1 MTIHNAPLGAGGVG
15 CLYVIFFLCIEEE
28 VMSLSVFY
36 YCTCIYVLFYVSH
49 CCYLSFNP
57 FLFCLSPFLLSYV
70 AVSRPCGLW
79 EFYCNRPHS
88 GSKFVYHNVQA
99 HIPPFPHIFA
109 LSPYFSISYLLFAGQ
124 EIKLFT
130 RLMDFCYF
138 KGTIALER
146 KTSIRVQAKW
156 WV

>member
-1 MTIHNAPLGAGGVG
+1 MLMTAANKINNIFHLQSTEIFINYQKKNPLIIKQRSQDHGTSSLKRSIMTIHNAPLGAGGVG

-57 FLFCLSPFLLSYV
+57 SLFCLSPFLLSYV

-79 EFYCNRPHS
+79 EFYCNR
-88 GSKFVYHNVQA
+88 
-99 HIPPFPHIFA
+99 
-109 LSPYFSISYLLFAGQ
+109 
-124 EIKLFT
+124 
-130 RLMDFCYF
+130 
-138 KGTIALER
+138 
-146 KTSIRVQAKW
+146 TSQW
-156 WV
+156 Q